1 MNCFF
6 SDIDNTLIFSHRKT
20 CSKDRLAAEYLNGRE
35 QSYITK
41 TLFAQLKKIALSYNV
56 VSVTARTVDQ
66 YKRLE
71 LLRREVLSEYAL
83 VCNGGILLRNNIID
97 TVWREETLRL
107 TSRENNEVQK
117 LRSAAEREIHDC
129 RIVNVDEFLFYLA
142 TDDVDAAFGKI
153 TALSDL
159 TKVNVE
165 KDQRKVYVISRS
177 ANKGTAVQRFMSLFG
192 VKKSIVVGDSI
203 LDIPMLKLGDIN
215 IASKGLHPVLGGLS
229 AVYSKNDL
237 LAAELDE
244 ILIHIT
250 GDEP

>member
-20 CSKDRLAAEYLNGRE
+20 CPKDRLAAEYLNGRE

-41 TLFAQLKKIALSYNV
+41 ALLARLKKIALSYAV
-56 VSVTARTVDQ
+56 VSVTARTVAQ

-71 LLRREVLSEYAL
+71 LLQREVLSEYAL
-83 VCNGGILLRNNIID
+83 VCNGGILLRNNVID
-97 TVWREETLRL
+97 TAWREETLKL
-107 TSRENNEVQK
+107 TSRENDEVQK
-117 LRSAAEREIHDC
+117 LRAAAEREIYGC
-129 RIVNVDEFLFYLA
+129 RIVNVDEFMFYLA
-142 TDDVDAAFGKI
+142 AEDVDAAFGKL
-153 TALSDL
+153 TVLSDL

-165 KDQRKVYVISRS
+165 KDQRKIYVIAGS
-177 ANKGTAVQRFMSLFG
+177 ANKGMAVQRFISLFG
-192 VKKSIVVGDSI
+192 VKKSIAAGDSS

-215 IASKGLHPVLGGLS
+215 IASKVLRPILGRS

-250 GDEP
+250 GDEL